1 MKSISRYDI
10 REPIGRGA
18 MGQVYKA
25 YDPVIERLV
34 AIKTMDRSA
43 LAPSELVET
52 VARFKREAIAAGRLT
67 HPNIITVY
75 EYGETPAMCFI
86 AMEHA
91 PGQTLH
97 QFLTTTPLP
106 TLELVQAIARQL
118 FAAMVYA
125 HEQGVTHRD
134 LKPGNVMLMGN
145 PHERA
150 SMQIKI
156 LDFGIARINTA
167 VALTQMGAIL
177 GTPGYMSPEQYMGET
192 VDARTDIYALG
203 VILFQML
210 AGRRPFRGNMGEMLQ
225 QMLKGDPPSLSAA
238 RADLPPAL
246 DGVIAKALA
255 RNASARFAAMRDFR
269 EAFVTALARQD
280 HNTFAVIFHPQEVPI
295 AAGTNAPARPSEVAT
310 VATSP
315 TLTESVKQV
324 ANLGSTSSR
333 IQPLPKAS
341 LQPTPSPSN
350 SVLALPILAGKTNL
364 PLGTPA
370 AARLSSVAQSI
381 GRLASQHE
389 GPSTK
394 PCILFLDDEERILGA
409 LSALFR
415 LKYDVLVCTEG
426 VQALE
431 LVKTRQPNV
440 IVSDQRMP
448 NMLGIDFLRQAR
460 EIDPSSVRIL
470 LTGYSDLAA
479 IVGSI
484 NDGEV
489 FRFVN
494 KPWSNQE
501 IKNTIAEAVDIS
513 LSTKLAALD
522 TPATVIA
529 TEAHRASE
537 AVLVA
542 QNTRELFEL
551 VNDGF
556 GRTHPVCHASDV
568 AAVLQTIEDQEVAVL
583 ICDLDAFDG
592 ASVMLKML
600 KQSHPQI
607 QTLVTTGSSDSE
619 ALIGL
624 INQAQIFRFLNRP
637 MRLGLLDR
645 ALRGALGI
653 YANVKARPVLAKRQQ
668 VEAKAEV
675 VQSSIGHMILQ
686 RLSLLLKPRTA

>member
-25 YDPVIERLV
+25 FDPVIERFV

-43 LAPSELVET
+43 LAPAELAET

-67 HPNIITVY
+67 HPNIITVH
-75 EYGETPAMCFI
+75 EYGETPAVCFI

-97 QFLTTTPLP
+97 QFLATTPTPPLDV
-106 TLELVQAIARQL
+106 VQAVARQL

-150 SMQIKI
+150 SLQVKI
-156 LDFGIARINTA
+156 LDFGIARINA
-167 VALTQMGAIL
+167 AAALTQMGAIL
-177 GTPGYMSPEQYMGET
+177 GTPGYMSPEQYMGEA

-203 VILFQML
+203 VMLYQML
-210 AGRRPFRGNMGEMLQ
+210 AGVRLFRGNMGEILK
-225 QMLKGDPPSLSAA
+225 QMLHGGVPVLSAV
-238 RADLPPAL
+238 RADLPPEL
-246 DGVIAKALA
+246 DGVLSKALA
-255 RNASARFAAMRDFR
+255 RNASARYANMRDFR
-269 EAFVTALARQD
+269 EAFVAALAPQPN
-280 HNTFAVIFHPQEVPI
+280 NTYAVIFHPHES
-295 AAGTNAPARPSEVAT
+295 AAASLKAQSVSAEEPAT
-310 VATSP
+310 VATIATAPLHPNVTSP
-315 TLTESVKQV
+315 S
-324 ANLGSTSSR
+324 APSTIPAATQTPSQER
-333 IQPLPKAS
+333 RALPLPAPG
-341 LQPTPSPSN
+341 QPTTPKLPPSVP
-350 SVLALPILAGKTNL
+350 AGTQ
-364 PLGTPA
+364 
-370 AARLSSVAQSI
+370 LSSVAKSI
-381 GRLASQHE
+381 GRLAGQHA
-389 GPSTK
+389 GSSAK

-415 LKYDVLVCTEG
+415 LKYEVLVSTDG
-426 VQALE
+426 TQALD

-460 EIDPSSVRIL
+460 EIDPTSVRIL

-494 KPWSNQE
+494 KPWTNQE
-501 IKNTIAEAVDIS
+501 IKNTIAEAMDIS
-513 LSTKLAALD
+513 LSTKQASLD
-522 TPATVIA
+522 MPPPVVAS
-529 TEAHRASE
+529 EAHRACE
-537 AVLVA
+537 AILVA
-542 QNTRELFEL
+542 QTTRELFNL

-556 GRTHPVCHASDV
+556 GRTHPVCHAGNV

-592 ASVMLKML
+592 ANVMLKML

-607 QTLVTTGSSDSE
+607 QTLVTTCSSDSE

-637 MRLGLLDR
+637 VRLGLLDR
-645 ALRGALGI
+645 ALRGALGA
-653 YANVKARPVLAKRQQ
+653 YTNVKARPVLAKRQK
-668 VEAKAEV
+668 VEAKPEV
-675 VQSSIGHMILQ
+675 AQSSIGHQILQ
-686 RLSLLLKPRTA
+686 RLSLFIRPRAA